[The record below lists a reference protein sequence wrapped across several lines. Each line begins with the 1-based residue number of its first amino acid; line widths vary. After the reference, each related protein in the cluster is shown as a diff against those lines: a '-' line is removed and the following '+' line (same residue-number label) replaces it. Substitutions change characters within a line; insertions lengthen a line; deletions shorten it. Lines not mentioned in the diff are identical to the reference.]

1 MLITKANSEP
11 FAIITTHM
19 LESFFG
25 SQIIYGEKIGFIGLG
40 KLGMPCAEAIR
51 KKGFHVA
58 GYDIEDKRSDLVE
71 IRESIEDLCRDRD
84 IVFVATPTPHE
95 EGYDGSEP
103 TSQKEVKDFNYD
115 SVKKVLTKCNRH
127 MGLTQSLVLI
137 STVLPGTI
145 RRELAPLVTNVKL
158 LYNPYLIAMGTVA
171 EDMIS
176 PEMIMIGTKKG
187 VYETATK
194 AQQLESFYLQ
204 VCDNMPR
211 IEFGTWEE
219 IEAMKIFYNT
229 FISNKIALVNM
240 IQDVAHKLGHM
251 DVDKVTQ
258 AMAKSTKRIVSSAYM
273 KAGMGDGGTCHPR
286 DNIALRW
293 LAKDLG
299 LGYDMFESIM
309 TAREKQAETM
319 AKAILEHGKAV
330 WFSSDTYKPGT
341 ELIDGS
347 YSLLVQHYVK
357 KHGGTLANGFD
368 TPVQVI
374 VRVHESDDFTADD
387 KTIIF
392 DPWRSY
398 PKANNVIYYGKYN
411 EVLGETNK

>member
-1 MLITKANSEP
+1 
-11 FAIITTHM
+11 M

-25 SQIIYGEKIGFIGLG
+25 RPIIYGERIGFIGLG

-71 IRESIEDLCRDRD
+71 IRDSIEDLCRDRD

-95 EGYDGSEP
+95 DGYDGREP
-103 TSQKEVKDFNYD
+103 TSHKEPKDFNYD
-115 SVKKVLTKCNRH
+115 SVKKVLAKCNKH
-127 MGLTQSLVLI
+127 MGVTQSLVLI

-171 EDMIS
+171 EDMIK

-187 VYETATK
+187 VYETAHK
-194 AQQLESFYLQ
+194 AQQLEAFYNQ
-204 VCDNMPR
+204 VCDDYPR
-211 IEFGTWEE
+211 MEFGTWEE

-229 FISNKIALVNM
+229 FLSNKIAMVNT
-240 IQDVAHKLGHM
+240 IQDIAHKLGNC
-251 DVDKVTQ
+251 DVDVVTQ
-258 AMAKSTKRIVSSAYM
+258 ALEKSTMRITSSAYM
-273 KAGMGDGGTCHPR
+273 KAGMGDGGACHPR

-293 LAKDLG
+293 LAKELD

-309 TAREKQAETM
+309 TAREKQAENM
-319 AKAILEHGKAV
+319 AKAILEHGNSV
-330 WFSSDTYKPGT
+330 WFSSDSYKPGT
-341 ELIDGS
+341 QMTNGS
-347 YSLLVQHYVK
+347 YSLLVQHFVV
-357 KHGGTLANGFD
+357 KHGGQLANGID
-368 TPVQVI
+368 TPVEVI
-374 VRVHESDDFTADD
+374 VRVHESDEFTADD

-392 DPWRSY
+392 DPWRTY
-398 PKANNVIYYGKYN
+398 PEAENVVYYGK
-411 EVLGETNK
+411 

>member
-1 MLITKANSEP
+1 
-11 FAIITTHM
+11 M

-25 SQIIYGEKIGFIGLG
+25 RPIIYGEKIGFIGLG

-58 GYDIEDKRSDLVE
+58 GYDIEEKRSDLVE
-71 IRESIEDLCRDRD
+71 IRDSIEDLCRDRD

-95 EGYDGSEP
+95 EGYDGREP
-103 TSQKEVKDFNYD
+103 TSHKEIKDFNYD
-115 SVKKVLTKCNRH
+115 SVKKVLEKCNRH
-127 MGLTQSLVLI
+127 MGVTQSLVLI

-145 RRELAPLVTNVKL
+145 RRVLAPLVTNVKL

-171 EDMIS
+171 EDMTN

-187 VYETATK
+187 VYKTAHK
-194 AQQLESFYLQ
+194 AQQLEAFYN
-204 VCDNMPR
+204 VICGNNYPR
-211 IEFGTWEE
+211 MEFGTWEE
-219 IEAMKIFYNT
+219 VEAMKIFYNT

-240 IQDVAHKLGHM
+240 IQDVAHKLGNM
-251 DVDKVTQ
+251 NVDKVTQ
-258 AMAKSTKRIVSSAYM
+258 ALAKSTKRIVSPAYM
-273 KAGMGDGGTCHPR
+273 KAGMGDGGACHPR

-309 TAREKQAETM
+309 TAREKQAESM
-319 AKAILEHGKAV
+319 AKAILTHGKNI
-330 WFSSDTYKPGT
+330 FFTSDSYKPGT
-341 ELIDGS
+341 DLVDGS

-357 KHGGTLANGFD
+357 KHGGQLVNGFD
-368 TPVQVI
+368 NPVEVV
-374 VRVHESDDFTADD
+374 VRVHETDEVTADD

-398 PKANNVIYYGKYN
+398 PKADNVVHYGK
-411 EVLGETNK
+411 

>member
-1 MLITKANSEP
+1 
-11 FAIITTHM
+11 M

-95 EGYDGSEP
+95 EGYDGREP

-411 EVLGETNK
+411 EVLGETSK